1 MVLLYLK
8 ILSVPLSFSLRIN
21 NCIIMIPIIKVQLYL
36 LLLLILPTDPKF
48 KWKWI
53 RKRREWSN
61 RGNWKCHKRKG
72 KDVFQYSRVPVSSLY
87 VISLHVSNQK
97 MSKSIHKIC
106 LTELLVSY
114 CLGNSTL
121 FFCDLN
127 SAFSYRGKGLSKK
140 VAEWYKVS

>member
-1 MVLLYLK
+1 MLLYLK

-21 NCIIMIPIIKVQLYL
+21 NCIMTPIIKVKLYFL
-36 LLLLILPTDPKF
+36 LFLILPTDPKF
-48 KWKWI
+48 KWERI

-61 RGNWKCHKRKG
+61 RGKWKCHKRKG
-72 KDVFQYSRVPVSSLY
+72 KDVFHYSRLTISSLY

-121 FFCDLN
+121 LFCDLN